1 MISPRITLCSVDIFT
16 MTLKDAQENINNNN
30 NKNYDSNNWPTS
42 RELFAGWFSNS
53 ITGESVNCKLTGCR
67 RLFCCRQ
74 VEVSNL
80 PVRVYVL
87 SEKDTEQVD
96 DVDITKPLSFFRFI
110 DWWTGINKRALL
122 YHFLFLCQVAVLS
135 SPPVFILHSLC
146 TSLTS
151 HFILWCSCHPSASCI
166 SPGMSSWGLCCRW
179 WNGVWSVH
187 KKKKRGKKKNRLME
201 EKIPHCVLPHHAAL
215 VCHFLSMLF
224 KHVWVTMH
232 TRTHT
237 CAHTHADAAHFI

>member
-122 YHFLFLCQVAVLS
+122 YHFCFSVKLPSSLPLLS
-135 SPPVFILHSLC
+135 SFFILSAPPWLLISFCGAVAILLHLASLLGC
-146 TSLTS
+146 L
-151 HFILWCSCHPSASCI
+151 LGACVVGDEMASGQ
-166 SPGMSSWGLCCRW
+166 ST
-179 WNGVWSVH
+179 
-187 KKKKRGKKKNRLME
+187 KKKRGKKKNRLME